1 MQHTSCG
8 SSVSIRWMGVNHIQ
22 RAFFLG
28 MFSRNIPVTSHNS
41 SFCLDGCV
49 LESLLGVWDTR
60 GAVFPSQ
67 CPHPLS
73 KPLSHFNTVT
83 SCPITLLFHRVH
95 SPQLNAG
102 WLFLVPG
109 PGNDPIR
116 VLVDFSTNTG
126 LGGIIHGVSSLSG
139 SGCQLIGLRVGGA
152 KWRRTATVVASW
164 EGRDIINARIALDM
178 ALTDGVQP

>member
-1 MQHTSCG
+1 MQHTTWG
-8 SSVSIRWMGVNHIQ
+8 SSVPIMWMGVNHIQ

-49 LESLLGVWDTR
+49 LESYWVSETPR
-60 GAVFPSQ
+60 EHFSHPTAP
-67 CPHPLS
+67 PLS
-73 KPLSHFNTVT
+73 KPPPHFNTVT
-83 SCPITLLFHRVH
+83 SCPITLLFHLVH

-116 VLVDFSTNTG
+116 VLVDFSTNAG
-126 LGGIIHGVSSLSG
+126 LGGIIHGVSSLPG

-164 EGRDIINARIALDM
+164 EGRDIINAWMALDM